1 MKCFAWENLKTEK
14 IQIYEIN
21 LETWGQKIDV
31 FVLQFSANLDHIGN
45 PAYDAWTD
53 LTWLEGLILSVQV
66 LN

>member
-1 MKCFAWENLKTEK
+1 MWK
-14 IQIYEIN
+14 IN
-21 LETWGQKIDV
+21 LETLRVKDQD
-31 FVLQFSANLDHIGN
+31 FVQQFSANLDHIGN